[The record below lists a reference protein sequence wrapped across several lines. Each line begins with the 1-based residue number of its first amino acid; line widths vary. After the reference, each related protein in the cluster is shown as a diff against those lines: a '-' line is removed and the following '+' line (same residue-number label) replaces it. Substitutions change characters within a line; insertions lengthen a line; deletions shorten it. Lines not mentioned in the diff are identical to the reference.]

1 MEDDLELVE
10 TMNKIRDY
18 FKRNPD
24 AADTVEGVACW
35 LHAAPLED
43 TKNLI
48 QYALDQLVL
57 RKEIHLEPLPGGKIL
72 YRRHAKTEH

>member
-1 MEDDLELVE
+1 MEDDLELFE

-18 FKRNPD
+18 FRRNPD
-24 AADTVEGVACW
+24 AADTVDGVARW

-48 QYALDQLVL
+48 QCALHQLVL
-57 RKEIHLEPLPGGKIL
+57 RKEIDLEPLPGGKTL
-72 YRRHAKTEH
+72 YRRHTRTEH